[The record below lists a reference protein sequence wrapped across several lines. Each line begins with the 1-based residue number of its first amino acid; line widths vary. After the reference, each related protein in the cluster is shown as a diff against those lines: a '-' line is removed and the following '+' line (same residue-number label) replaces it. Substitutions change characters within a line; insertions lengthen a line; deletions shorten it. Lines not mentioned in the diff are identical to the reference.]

1 MVDDQFGRIYLYHCL
16 EYTNTMTGSDGRS
29 AFGALYIGIAI
40 VSMLSF
46 FSIMA
51 SPTMGSA
58 FVAPWCL
65 LFAVFFGIAG
75 MYKLATDP
83 RKVELNNELEDNI
96 KEEKDRN
103 SNLEIRIFNDK
114 KMLAIIIL
122 IALFIFTRF

>member
-1 MVDDQFGRIYLYHCL
+1 
-16 EYTNTMTGSDGRS
+16 MTGSDGRS
-29 AFGALYIGIAI
+29 AFGALYIGIAV

-83 RKVELNNELEDNI
+83 RKVELNNELENNF
-96 KEEKDRN
+96 EGEKNRN
-103 SNLEIRIFNDK
+103 SNLEIRIFNNK

>member
-1 MVDDQFGRIYLYHCL
+1 
-16 EYTNTMTGSDGRS
+16 MTSSDGRS
-29 AFGALYIGIAI
+29 AFGALYIGIAV
-40 VSMLSF
+40 VSLLSF
-46 FSIMA
+46 FSVMA

-65 LFAVFFGIAG
+65 LFTVFFGIAG
-75 MYKLATDP
+75 MYKLATNP
-83 RKVELNNELEDNI
+83 RKVELINELEDNI
-96 KEEKDRN
+96 EGEKDRN

>member
-1 MVDDQFGRIYLYHCL
+1 
-16 EYTNTMTGSDGRS
+16 MTDSDGRS

-83 RKVELNNELEDNI
+83 RKVKYFGAEDNI
-96 KEEKDRN
+96 EEEKDRN
-103 SNLEIRIFNDK
+103 SNLEIRIFNNK

>member
-1 MVDDQFGRIYLYHCL
+1 
-16 EYTNTMTGSDGRS
+16 MTDSDGRS

>member
-1 MVDDQFGRIYLYHCL
+1 MAD
-16 EYTNTMTGSDGRS
+16 SDGRS
-29 AFGALYIGIAI
+29 IFGALYIGIAL

-96 KEEKDRN
+96 EGEKDRN

>member
-1 MVDDQFGRIYLYHCL
+1 MAD
-16 EYTNTMTGSDGRS
+16 SDGRS
-29 AFGALYIGIAI
+29 TFGALYIGIAL

-96 KEEKDRN
+96 EGEKDRN
-103 SNLEIRIFNDK
+103 SNLEVRIFNDK

>member
-1 MVDDQFGRIYLYHCL
+1 
-16 EYTNTMTGSDGRS
+16 MTGSDGRS
-29 AFGALYIGIAI
+29 AFGALYIAIAI

-65 LFAVFFGIAG
+65 LFAVFFGITG
-75 MYKLATDP
+75 MYKLATNS

-96 KEEKDRN
+96 EGEKDRN

-122 IALFIFTRF
+122 IVLFIFTRF

>member
-1 MVDDQFGRIYLYHCL
+1 
-16 EYTNTMTGSDGRS
+16 MTGSDGRS
-29 AFGALYIGIAI
+29 AFGALYIGIAV

-83 RKVELNNELEDNI
+83 RKVELNNELENNF
-96 KEEKDRN
+96 EGEKNRN
-103 SNLEIRIFNDK
+103 SNLEIRIFNNK
-114 KMLAIIIL
+114 KMLALIIL

>member
-1 MVDDQFGRIYLYHCL
+1 
-16 EYTNTMTGSDGRS
+16 MTDSDGRS

-40 VSMLSF
+40 VSMVSF
-46 FSIMA
+46 FNIMA

-96 KEEKDRN
+96 EGEKDRN

-122 IALFIFTRF
+122 IVLFIFTRF

>member
-1 MVDDQFGRIYLYHCL
+1 
-16 EYTNTMTGSDGRS
+16 MTDSDGRS

-46 FSIMA
+46 FNIMA

-96 KEEKDRN
+96 EGEKDRN

-122 IALFIFTRF
+122 IVLFIFTRF